1 MSYFGISTSDLLQQ
15 SDNYSNIYE
24 LINTYK
30 EQIAEI
36 FLTLKTNGNLNK
48 DNMCQL
54 IGNIIDI
61 SKTMVRLNNH
71 FI

>member
-61 SKTMVRLNNH
+61 SKTNGKTK
-71 FI
+71 